1 MAKSRGDSVPIK
13 KYKMKE
19 GEKYMPYPYGPMPKA
34 KHRNRPKGDHDQR
47 VNV

>member
-1 MAKSRGDSVPIK
+1 MANSRGDSVPIK

-19 GEKYMPYPYGPMPKA
+19 GEVYMPYPYGPKQA
-34 KHRNRPKGDHDQR
+34 KKKHKVNP

>member
-19 GEKYMPYPYGPMPKA
+19 GEVYMPYPYGPMPKA
-34 KHRNRPKGDHDQR
+34 KKKVNN